1 MNEKQF
7 SVTFTQDDLD
17 VLQEAL
23 IGLRQQKE
31 SEAEDAKML
40 LAWIYKTKV
49 EVVGRAITKPVPSV
63 GLTWTLVKP
72 VTVWL
77 FTRDT
82 QETPMFQ

>member
-1 MNEKQF
+1 MNEKVF

-49 EVVGRAITKPVPSV
+49 EVVG
-63 GLTWTLVKP
+63 
-72 VTVWL
+72 
-77 FTRDT
+77 
-82 QETPMFQ
+82 

>member
-7 SVTFTQDDLD
+7 SVAFTQDDLD

-40 LAWIYKTKV
+40 LAWICKTKK
-49 EVVGRAITKPVPSV
+49 EVD
-63 GLTWTLVKP
+63 L
-72 VTVWL
+72 
-77 FTRDT
+77 
-82 QETPMFQ
+82 